1 MKRNIKN
8 NLSEFIF
15 NLIKNKI
22 ENIVLDILSKFFGKT
37 ESIHDKEEKPLLV
50 SLPEKFYPKFSNDF
64 NVIDISMYRNL
75 ELNNLIKDHFNIID
89 SIPDSD
95 PPKSVA

>member
-37 ESIHDKEEKPLLV
+37 ESIDDKEEKPLLV
-50 SLPEKFYPKFSNDF
+50 SLPEKFYPKFSNDS

-75 ELNNLIKDHFNIID
+75 ELNNLIKDHFNITD